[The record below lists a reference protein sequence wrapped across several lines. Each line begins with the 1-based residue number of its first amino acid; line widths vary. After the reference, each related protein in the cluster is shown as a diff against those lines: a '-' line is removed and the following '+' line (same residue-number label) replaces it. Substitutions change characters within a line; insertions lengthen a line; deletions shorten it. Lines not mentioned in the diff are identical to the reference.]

1 MATIK
6 VTNTAKD
13 VGSESGADLWKIIA
27 ELNSQRFDSTF
38 RGMDLR
44 QTKAK
49 LKKGS
54 QGLNLL
60 RFIKLASLFAVSTL
74 LTYCRGACPGAATVP
89 TESSNI
95 SGISGSTSSVLP
107 NRGYSLTKAKIWK
120 NSDGNDDK
128 SFRGIELTYSSDCC
142 NLADVVHMYGIT
154 ASYVYSK
161 DITQKVKE
169 VLFIYKNNG
178 DTEIRD
184 IWFTLGDNTT
194 LKICDCAGNDCS
206 NQKKITL
213 TGNLIG
219 LATKYSSSL
228 NGLDAEIPELSVW
241 VDSVA

>member
-60 RFIKLASLFAVSTL
+60 RLIKIASLFVLSNL
-74 LTYCRGACPGAATVP
+74 LTFCRGACPGAANVP
-89 TESSNI
+89 TESKDI
-95 SGISGSTSSVLP
+95 SGIIGSTSYVLP

-120 NSDGNDDK
+120 TSSAKDDK
-128 SFRGIELTYSSDCC
+128 TLCGIELTYSSDCC
-142 NLADVVHMYGIT
+142 SLAQIIIMYGSTSI
-154 ASYVYSK
+154 YVCSL
-161 DITQKVKE
+161 DITKKVTE
-169 VLFIYKNNG
+169 VEFVYNG
-178 DTEIRD
+178 DNDRDIRD
-184 IWFTLGDNTT
+184 IWFTLEDNTT
-194 LKICDCAGNDCS
+194 AKICGCS
-206 NQKKITL
+206 GSKCDK
-213 TGNLIG
+213 
-219 LATKYSSSL
+219 
-228 NGLDAEIPELSVW
+228 
-241 VDSVA
+241 